1 MLHHLSY
8 VWKRYSA
15 GCFSKRT
22 FHHQPSYFW
31 KLSALSF
38 EKSLGVWAHTV
49 LFSLAAWGRLDDRSW
64 KRDSRP
70 RCQYLKQ
77 LLSYLIA
84 IIIIHFRVPS
94 IVHEDSWA
102 FQWLCLSPS
111 LLLGLVV
118 VRINWVSEFPH
129 TNRDYMWWVLSNSQW
144 TKVIS
149 HATSILG
156 EPVTWN
162 AVLLPSVDP
171 FSNFEGM
178 DRFKSHV
185 LQFWMATT
193 SEWSQR
199 SKIRYWYAEE
209 IWEA

>member
-1 MLHHLSY
+1 MIE
-8 VWKRYSA
+8 VENVTR
-15 GCFSKRT
+15 
-22 FHHQPSYFW
+22 
-31 KLSALSF
+31 
-38 EKSLGVWAHTV
+38 V
-49 LFSLAAWGRLDDRSW
+49 LAASTLNSFF
-64 KRDSRP
+64 
-70 RCQYLKQ
+70 
-77 LLSYLIA
+77 LI
-84 IIIIHFRVPS
+84 
-94 IVHEDSWA
+94 
-102 FQWLCLSPS
+102 LSPS
-111 LLLGLVV
+111 SSFIFEFHQSYMKILELSSGCASYLPCFLDSSWLGLTES
-118 VRINWVSEFPH
+118 REFPH

-185 LQFWMATT
+185 LQFWMATM